1 MKNNRCQVPARP
13 YFLCFLFCLVFFYG
27 CAKKEVVNISS
38 TGTNIVCYGDSI
50 TFGYGA
56 GPGEDYPSFL
66 AKLVNVPVINVGIDG
81 DTTSEG
87 LKRIYS
93 DVLDRNP
100 LLVVIEFTG
109 NDFLRQVPMEET
121 SRNITE
127 MIDKIEARGAM
138 VALVDISAGL
148 LLKGYRQE
156 LGRIAR
162 KKNVIFVPG
171 ILSGIVTN
179 PSLKSDFLHP
189 NASGYK
195 MIAQKI
201 YRAILPYLKKNKLAR
216 EAKK

>member
-1 MKNNRCQVPARP
+1 MRKFSSQFIVI
-13 YFLCFLFCLVFFYG
+13 LSVLILTVG
-27 CAKKEVVNISS
+27 CAKKEINNIGSY
-38 TGTNIVCYGDSI
+38 GTNIVCYGDSI

-66 AKLVNVPVINVGIDG
+66 AKLINLPIVNVGIDG

-100 LLVVIEFTG
+100 LLVIIEFTG

-121 SRNITE
+121 TRNIGE
-127 MIDKIEARGAM
+127 MIDKIEANGAM

-156 LGRIAR
+156 LCRLAR
-162 KKNVIFVPG
+162 KKNVIFIPG
-171 ILSGIVTN
+171 ILNGIVTN

-189 NASGYK
+189 NANGYK

-201 YRAILPYLKKNKLAR
+201 YRAISPYLKKNKLAR

>member
-1 MKNNRCQVPARP
+1 MKKFSSQFIVILSILMLTA
-13 YFLCFLFCLVFFYG
+13 G
-27 CAKKEVVNISS
+27 CAKKEVNNIGSC
-38 TGTNIVCYGDSI
+38 GTNIVCYGDSI

-56 GPGEDYPSFL
+56 GTGEDYPSFL
-66 AKLVNVPVINVGIDG
+66 AKLVNAPVINVGIDG

-100 LLVVIEFTG
+100 LLVIIEFTG

-121 SRNITE
+121 TKNIGE
-127 MIDKIEARGAM
+127 MIDKIEAKGAM

-156 LGRIAR
+156 FGRIAR
-162 KKNVIFVPG
+162 KKNVIFIPG